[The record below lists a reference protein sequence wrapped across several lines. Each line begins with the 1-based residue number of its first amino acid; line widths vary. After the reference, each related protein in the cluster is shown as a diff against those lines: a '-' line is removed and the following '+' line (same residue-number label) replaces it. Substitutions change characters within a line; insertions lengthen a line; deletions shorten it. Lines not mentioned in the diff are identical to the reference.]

1 MKCGKKH
8 NVRDCKLP
16 LVVTKSKEELESPP
30 KPKNKGKDSENVASV
45 DRSEPEIIAAAAAT
59 DAHDAA
65 AQVGRIYETDSDDE
79 VLNWDLSDTD

>member
-8 NVRDCKLP
+8 NVKDCKSP
-16 LVVTKSKEELESPP
+16 LVVTESKEELESLP

-45 DRSEPEIIAAAAAT
+45 DRSESEIITATAAT

-65 AQVGRIYETDSDDE
+65 AQVSQIYEADSDE

>member
-8 NVRDCKLP
+8 NVRDCKLLP
-16 LVVTKSKEELESPP
+16 VVTESKKEVENLL

-45 DRSEPEIIAAAAAT
+45 DRSEPKIIAAAAAT

-65 AQVGRIYETDSDDE
+65 AQVGRIYEADSDE